1 MRAIGMM
8 RFIVRV
14 LPVFLLGSSG
24 VAFAQLNTFYPGD
37 EIKSSEMN
45 ENFQYL
51 EDEIQSLESQIDSGS
66 SGSSSDL
73 TSCSASDLAGRWIG
87 VTADANIGYRSFYM
101 VIDNSGNIDAE
112 VATNDGTVLATGS
125 IRIRSSCTLQSFTAS
140 SAAAGITVNG
150 AGYGALSK
158 SGNTLVTTIED
169 NLGYSFAF
177 TAVKIP

>member
-8 RFIVRV
+8 RFIFRV
-14 LPVFLLGSSG
+14 LPVFLLGSCG

-112 VATNDGTVLATGS
+112 VATNDGTVPATGS
-125 IRIRSSCTLQSFTAS
+125 IRIRSNCTLQLFTAS

-169 NLGYSFAF
+169 SFGYAFAF